1 MGALANLS
9 VVPSMVNRSLSFVT
23 IEKER
28 PPSSAVSVSVASSV
42 ATVWEFSSTDWVAWV
57 VHVGAWSLR
66 SVTLTVMSVA
76 PLASGAAPS
85 LIRTENW

>member
-1 MGALANLS
+1 MAA
-9 VVPSMVNRSLSFVT
+9 
-23 IEKER
+23 
-28 PPSSAVSVSVASSV
+28 SV